1 MSKYVQVNPYSYVQQ
16 DRKKEIKSC
25 YTRDKQF
32 TLKDRYL
39 KQPAYSAKGL
49 INNELQSILVEF

>member
-1 MSKYVQVNPYSYVQQ
+1 SKYVQVNPYSYVQQ